1 MSGEYE
7 RAISIGKSIQNIVS
21 RRYLLPAIQRKF
33 TWSTSQIEVLFDSIM
48 RGYPINT
55 FMFWEVTDAE
65 VKSNFRFYQFLEK
78 YCERFG
84 ENNPDFD
91 TKGHGN
97 FQAVIDG
104 QQRLTSLYIGLK
116 GTYAYRLPRKWWPKT
131 QDDSVLPPR
140 RLYLNIAAP
149 LDEERN
155 EEMMSYEFSFL
166 TKQEREKAADE
177 KCWFLV
183 GDVLDLEEAETADQV
198 LDVVMA
204 YLEKVGMSSNAYARK
219 TLTRLYFAVR
229 RDTLIHYYN
238 ETSQKIDHVLD
249 IFIRTN
255 HGGTPLSFSDL
266 LMSIAIANWKKDARQ
281 QIDDLVDKVRFG
293 SDMEFSIDRDWILK
307 AALALTDADIRFK
320 VENFAGAQVA
330 RIESEWDEISACIL
344 ETFRLIRS
352 FGLNDASLRAKNA
365 AIPIAYYLYHKGRDA
380 SAGKK
385 GAFSS
390 INKQAFHIQDRKLI
404 RQWLHMSLL
413 KGVFGGQGD
422 ALLTNLRKII
432 KANMSADSFPLTKI
446 IEDYRGHS
454 KDLLFDDD
462 FISRLLKTQKDDA
475 SCFSILA
482 LLMPDLDYTRAL
494 QKDHIHPAASFS
506 QDRLSQCE
514 FLKGKPDALEFF
526 LNRENWNSI
535 VNLHLLEESRNKSK
549 QDRPFAD
556 WLKEQE
562 GLSLDGLLIPTDA
575 PLDFASFKTFVEK
588 RSLHLSSIFKELG
601 KTGKSADAGSIP

>member
-7 RAISIGKSIQNIVS
+7 KAISIGKAIQNIVS

-55 FMFWEVTDAE
+55 FMFWEVTDAD

-131 QDDSVLPPR
+131 QDDSILPPR
-140 RLYLNIAAP
+140 QLYLNIATS

-166 TKQEREKAADE
+166 TKQEREKAADG
-177 KCWFLV
+177 KYWFLV

-198 LDVVMA
+198 LDVVMD
-204 YLEKVGMSSNAYARK
+204 YLEKVGMTSNAYARK

-266 LMSIAIANWKKDARQ
+266 LMSIAPTW
-281 QIDDLVDKVRFG
+281 
-293 SDMEFSIDRDWILK
+293 S
-307 AALALTDADIRFK
+307 
-320 VENFAGAQVA
+320 
-330 RIESEWDEISACIL
+330 
-344 ETFRLIRS
+344 FRLI
-352 FGLNDASLRAKNA
+352 
-365 AIPIAYYLYHKGRDA
+365 
-380 SAGKK
+380 
-385 GAFSS
+385 
-390 INKQAFHIQDRKLI
+390 
-404 RQWLHMSLL
+404 
-413 KGVFGGQGD
+413 
-422 ALLTNLRKII
+422 
-432 KANMSADSFPLTKI
+432 
-446 IEDYRGHS
+446 E
-454 KDLLFDDD
+454 
-462 FISRLLKTQKDDA
+462 
-475 SCFSILA
+475 
-482 LLMPDLDYTRAL
+482 
-494 QKDHIHPAASFS
+494 
-506 QDRLSQCE
+506 
-514 FLKGKPDALEFF
+514 
-526 LNRENWNSI
+526 
-535 VNLHLLEESRNKSK
+535 
-549 QDRPFAD
+549 
-556 WLKEQE
+556 
-562 GLSLDGLLIPTDA
+562 
-575 PLDFASFKTFVEK
+575 
-588 RSLHLSSIFKELG
+588 
-601 KTGKSADAGSIP
+601 TGY

>member
-1 MSGEYE
+1 
-7 RAISIGKSIQNIVS
+7 
-21 RRYLLPAIQRKF
+21 
-33 TWSTSQIEVLFDSIM
+33 
-48 RGYPINT
+48 
-55 FMFWEVTDAE
+55 
-65 VKSNFRFYQFLEK
+65 
-78 YCERFG
+78 
-84 ENNPDFD
+84 
-91 TKGHGN
+91 
-97 FQAVIDG
+97 
-104 QQRLTSLYIGLK
+104 
-116 GTYAYRLPRKWWPKT
+116 
-131 QDDSVLPPR
+131 
-140 RLYLNIAAP
+140 
-149 LDEERN
+149 
-155 EEMMSYEFSFL
+155 MSYEFSFL
-166 TKQEREKAADE
+166 TKQEREKTTDG

-183 GDVLDLEEAETADQV
+183 GDVLELEEAETADLV

-204 YLEKVGMSSNAYARK
+204 HLEKIGMTSNTYARK
-219 TLTRLYFAVR
+219 TLTRLYTAVR
-229 RDTLIHYYN
+229 RDPLIHYYN

-330 RIESEWDEISACIL
+330 KVEGEWDDISGSIL

-380 SAGKK
+380 EAEKK
-385 GAFSS
+385 GVFSS

-432 KANMSADSFPLTKI
+432 KANLLEDSFPLNKI

-462 FISRLLKTQKDDA
+462 FISRLLKTQKDDS

-494 QKDHIHPAASFS
+494 QKDHIHPAVSFS
-506 QDRLSQCE
+506 HIRLSKCE
-514 FLKGKPDALEFF
+514 FLQGKQEGLQFF

-549 QDRPFAD
+549 QDRPFSE
-556 WLKEQE
+556 WLEEQE
-562 GLSLDGLLIPTDA
+562 GLSLDRLLIPVDA
-575 PLDFASFKTFVEK
+575 PLDFESFQTFVEK
-588 RSLHLSSIFKELG
+588 RSQHLVKIFKELG
-601 KTGKSADAGSIP
+601 KQ

>member
-1 MSGEYE
+1 MPGEYE
-7 RAISIGKSIQNIVS
+7 KAISIEQSIKNIVS

-55 FMFWEVTDAE
+55 FMFWEVSDAE
-65 VKSNFRFYQFLEK
+65 VKTNFRFYQFLEK
-78 YCERFG
+78 YCEYFA
-84 ENNPDFD
+84 EDNPDFD
-91 TKGHGN
+91 TKGHGD

-116 GTYAYRLPRKWWPKT
+116 GTYAYRLPRKHWPKI
-131 QDDSVLPPR
+131 QDDAVFPPR
-140 RLYLNIAAP
+140 RLYLNLAAP

-166 TKQEREKAADE
+166 TKQEREKDTE
-177 KCWFLV
+177 GKCWFLV
-183 GDVLDLEEAETADQV
+183 GDVLDLKDAETADQV
-198 LDVVMA
+198 LFVVMEH
-204 YLEKVGMSSNAYARK
+204 LEKIGMSSHTYAIK

-229 RDTLIHYYN
+229 RESLIHYYN

-255 HGGTPLSFSDL
+255 HGGTPLSFSAL

-281 QIDDLVDKVRFG
+281 QIDGLVKNVRSG

-307 AALALTDADIRFK
+307 AALTVTDADIRFK
-320 VENFAGAQVA
+320 VENFSGEQVD
-330 RIESEWDEISACIL
+330 RIESEWDEINACIL

-385 GAFSS
+385 GLFTS
-390 INKQAFHIQDRKLI
+390 INKQAFHDQDRKLI

-413 KGVFGGQGD
+413 RGVFGGQGD
-422 ALLTNLRKII
+422 TLLANLRKII
-432 KANMSADSFPLTKI
+432 KANISEESFPLTKI
-446 IEDYRGHS
+446 IEDYSGQS
-454 KDLLFDDD
+454 KDLLFDDN
-462 FISRLLKTQKDDA
+462 FISRLLKTPKDDA

-494 QKDHIHPAASFS
+494 QKDHLHPAAAFS
-506 QDRLSQCE
+506 QERLNQQK
-514 FLKGKPDALEFF
+514 FLKEEPAAMEFF
-526 LNRENWNSI
+526 QDRENWNSI

-549 QDRPFAD
+549 QDRPFSE
-556 WLKEQE
+556 WFKEQD
-562 GLSLDGLLIPTDA
+562 GLSLDNLLIPTDA
-575 PLDFASFKTFVEK
+575 PLDFASFHTFFEK
-588 RSLHLSSIFKELG
+588 RSQHLTKILQELS
-601 KTGKSADAGSIP
+601 KI

>member
-1 MSGEYE
+1 MPGEYE
-7 RAISIGKSIQNIVS
+7 KAISIEQSIKNIVS

-55 FMFWEVTDAE
+55 FMFWEVSDTE
-65 VKSNFRFYQFLEK
+65 VKTNFRFYQFLEK
-78 YCERFG
+78 YCEFFG

-116 GTYAYRLPRKWWPKT
+116 GTYAYRLPRKHWPKT

-140 RLYLNIAAP
+140 QLYLNIAAP

-155 EEMMSYEFSFL
+155 EEMMSYEFAFL
-166 TKQEREKAADE
+166 TKQEREKATEE
-177 KCWFLV
+177 KSWFLV
-183 GDVLDLEEAETADQV
+183 GDVLNLEEAETADQV

-204 YLEKVGMSSNAYARK
+204 HLEKIGMSENPYARR
-219 TLTRLYFAVR
+219 TLTRLYFAIR
-229 RDTLIHYYN
+229 RDNLIHYYN

-266 LMSIAIANWKKDARQ
+266 LMSIAVANWKNDARQ
-281 QIDDLVDKVRFG
+281 QIDDLVDKVRLD
-293 SDMEFSIDRDWILK
+293 SAMEFKIDRDWILK
-307 AALALTDADIRFK
+307 AALALTEADIRFK

-380 SAGKK
+380 SAGEK
-385 GAFSS
+385 GLFTS
-390 INKQAFHIQDRKLI
+390 INKQAFHIQDRKVI

-422 ALLTNLRKII
+422 TLLTNLRKII
-432 KANMSADSFPLTKI
+432 KENISGDSFPLTEI
-446 IEDYRGHS
+446 IKDYRGHS

-462 FISRLLKTQKDDA
+462 FISRLLKKQKDDA

-494 QKDHIHPAASFS
+494 QKDHLHPAAAFS
-506 QDRLSQCE
+506 RERLTQHE
-514 FLKGKPDALEFF
+514 FLRQKPEAMDFF
-526 LNRENWNSI
+526 QNHENWNSI

-549 QDRPFAD
+549 HDRPFAD
-556 WLKEQE
+556 WFKEQN
-562 GLSLDGLLIPTDA
+562 GLTPDALLIPADA
-575 PLDFASFKTFVEK
+575 PLDFESFQTFVEK
-588 RSLHLSSIFKELG
+588 RTQYLSKILKELS
-601 KTGKSADAGSIP
+601 KL

>member
-1 MSGEYE
+1 MPGEYE
-7 RAISIGKSIQNIVS
+7 KAISIEQSIKNIVS

-55 FMFWEVTDAE
+55 FMFWEVSDTE
-65 VKSNFRFYQFLEK
+65 VKTNFRFYQFLEK
-78 YCERFG
+78 YCEFFC

-116 GTYAYRLPRKWWPKT
+116 GTYAYRLPRKHWPKT

-140 RLYLNIAAP
+140 QLYLNIAAP

-155 EEMMSYEFSFL
+155 EEMMSYEFAFL
-166 TKQEREKAADE
+166 TKQEREKATEE
-177 KCWFLV
+177 KSWFLV
-183 GDVLDLEEAETADQV
+183 GDVLNLEEAETADQV

-204 YLEKVGMSSNAYARK
+204 HLEKIGMSENPYARR
-219 TLTRLYFAVR
+219 TLTRLYFAIR
-229 RDTLIHYYN
+229 RDNLIHYYN

-266 LMSIAIANWKKDARQ
+266 LMSIAVANWKNDARQ
-281 QIDDLVDKVRFG
+281 QIDDLVDKVRLD
-293 SDMEFSIDRDWILK
+293 SAMEFKIDRDWILK
-307 AALALTDADIRFK
+307 AALALTEADIRFK

-380 SAGKK
+380 SAGEK
-385 GAFSS
+385 GLFTS
-390 INKQAFHIQDRKLI
+390 INKQAFHIQDRKVI

-422 ALLTNLRKII
+422 TLLTNLRKII
-432 KANMSADSFPLTKI
+432 KENISGDSFPLTEI
-446 IEDYRGHS
+446 IKDYRGHS

-462 FISRLLKTQKDDA
+462 FISRLLKKQKDDA

-494 QKDHIHPAASFS
+494 QKDHLHPAAAFS
-506 QDRLSQCE
+506 RERLTQHE
-514 FLKGKPDALEFF
+514 FLRQKPEAMDFF
-526 LNRENWNSI
+526 QNHENWNSI

-549 QDRPFAD
+549 QDRPVAD
-556 WLKEQE
+556 WFKEQN
-562 GLSLDGLLIPTDA
+562 GLTPDALLIPADA
-575 PLDFASFKTFVEK
+575 PLDFESFQTFVEK
-588 RSLHLSSIFKELG
+588 RTQYLSKILKELS
-601 KTGKSADAGSIP
+601 KL

>member
-1 MSGEYE
+1 MSGDYE
-7 RAISIGKSIQNIVS
+7 KAISIGKAIQNIVS
-21 RRYLLPAIQRKF
+21 RQYLLPAIQRKF

-55 FMFWEVTDAE
+55 FMFWEVTDPE

-78 YCERFG
+78 YCERFD

-97 FQAVIDG
+97 FHAVIDG

-116 GTYAYRLPRKWWPKT
+116 GTYAYRLPRRWWPKT
-131 QDDSVLPPR
+131 RDDLILPPR

-155 EEMMSYEFSFL
+155 EEMMSFEFSFL
-166 TKQEREKAADE
+166 TKQERERTTDGE
-177 KCWFLV
+177 RWFLV

-204 YLEKVGMSSNAYARK
+204 YLEEVGLSSNAYARK

-238 ETSQKIDHVLD
+238 ETSQRIDHVLD

-266 LMSIAIANWKKDARQ
+266 LMSIAIANWKNDARQ

-330 RIESEWDEISACIL
+330 RIESEWDEIYACIL

-365 AIPIAYYLYHKGRDA
+365 AIPVAYYLYHKGRDA
-380 SAGKK
+380 SVGKK

-432 KANMSADSFPLTKI
+432 KANMSADSFPLMRI
-446 IEDYRGHS
+446 IEAYRGHS

-462 FISRLLKTQKDDA
+462 FIGRLLKTQKDDA

-482 LLMPDLDYTRAL
+482 LLMPDLDYTRVL
-494 QKDHIHPAASFS
+494 QKDHIHPAVSFS
-506 QDRLSQCE
+506 PEKIAEYE
-514 FLKGKPDALEFF
+514 FLKETPDDMEFF
-526 LNRENWNSI
+526 QNRENWNSI
-535 VNLHLLEESRNKSK
+535 VNLHLLDESRNKSK
-549 QDRPFAD
+549 QDQPFVD
-556 WLKEQE
+556 WFKEQE
-562 GLSLDGLLIPTDA
+562 GLSLDGLLIPVDA
-575 PLDFASFKTFVEK
+575 PLEIASFRTFVEK
-588 RSLHLSSIFKELG
+588 RCLLFTKILTEMG
-601 KTGKSADAGSIP
+601 KD

>member
-1 MSGEYE
+1 MPGEYE
-7 RAISIGKSIQNIVS
+7 KAIPIGKAIQNIVT

-78 YCERFG
+78 YCEPFR

-91 TKGHGN
+91 TKGQGN

-116 GTYAYRLPRKWWPKT
+116 GTYAYRLPPRWWPKT
-131 QDDSVLPPR
+131 EDESVLPTR
-140 RLYLNIAAP
+140 WLCLNIAAP
-149 LDEERN
+149 LDEGRN

-166 TKQEREKAADE
+166 TKQEREASAE
-177 KCWFLV
+177 GKCWFLV
-183 GDVLDLEEAETADQV
+183 GDVLDLDEAETADQV
-198 LDVVMA
+198 LDVVMT

-219 TLTRLYFAVR
+219 TLTRLYFAIR

-238 ETSQKIDHVLD
+238 ETSQNIDHVLD

-281 QIDDLVDKVRFG
+281 QIDNLVDKVRFG
-293 SDMEFSIDRDWILK
+293 SDMEFSIGRDWILK
-307 AALALTDADIRFK
+307 AALALTDADVRFK
-320 VENFAGAQVA
+320 VENFAGAQVS

-380 SAGKK
+380 FAGKE
-385 GAFSS
+385 GVFSS

-422 ALLTNLRKII
+422 ALLTSLRKII
-432 KANMSADSFPLTKI
+432 KANMSAGSFPLTKI

-494 QKDHIHPAASFS
+494 EKDHLHPAASFS
-506 QDRLSQCE
+506 QNRLSQCD
-514 FLKGKPDALEFF
+514 FLKGRPDELEFF
-526 LNRENWNSI
+526 QNSENWNSI
-535 VNLHLLEESRNKSK
+535 FNLHLLDESRNKSK
-549 QDRPFAD
+549 QDRRLID
-556 WLKEQE
+556 WLKEQK
-562 GLSLDGLLIPTDA
+562 GLSHDALLIPDGT
-575 PLDFASFKTFVEK
+575 PLDFSSFRTFCEARAS
-588 RSLHLSSIFKELG
+588 RLSNIFKRLS
-601 KTGKSADAGSIP
+601 KL

>member
-7 RAISIGKSIQNIVS
+7 KAISIEKAIQNIVA

-55 FMFWEVTDAE
+55 FMFWNVSDAQ
-65 VKSNFRFYQFLEK
+65 VKENFRFYQFLEK

-91 TKGHGN
+91 TRGHGD
-97 FQAVIDG
+97 FHAVIDG

-116 GTYAYRLPRKWWPKT
+116 GTYAYRLPRRWWPKT
-131 QDDSVLPPR
+131 QDDAVLPPR
-140 RLYLNIAAP
+140 RLYLNLSAP

-166 TKQEREKAADE
+166 TREERAKAGED

-183 GDVLDLEEAETADQV
+183 GDVLDMEEAATADQV
-198 LDVVMA
+198 LDVVMTH
-204 YLEKVGMSSNAYARK
+204 LDKTGMTSNAYARK
-219 TLTRLYFAVR
+219 TLTRLYFAMR

-266 LMSIAIANWKKDARQ
+266 LMSIAIANWQKDARQ
-281 QIDDLVDKVRFG
+281 QIDGLVDKVRFG
-293 SDMEFSIDRDWILK
+293 SDMEFSIDRDWVLK
-307 AALALTDADIRFK
+307 SALALTDADIRFK

-330 RIESEWDEISACIL
+330 RIEREWDDISACIL

-365 AIPIAYYLYHKGRDA
+365 AIPIAYYLYHKGRDV
-380 SAGKK
+380 STGKK
-385 GAFSS
+385 GVFSS
-390 INKQAFHIQDRKLI
+390 INRLAFHDQDRKLI

-432 KANMSADSFPLTKI
+432 KASLADDAFPLGRI
-446 IEDYRGHS
+446 IEDYRGHG

-482 LLMPDLDYTRAL
+482 LLMPDLDFTRAL
-494 QKDHIHPAASFS
+494 QKDHIHPEAAFRPE
-506 QDRLSQCE
+506 RLEQCA
-514 FLKGKPDALEFF
+514 FLDGRSDVKDFYLSH
-526 LNRENWNSI
+526 ENWNSI
-535 VNLHLLEESRNKSK
+535 VNLHLLDESRNKSK
-549 QDRPFAD
+549 QDRAFAQWFKD
-556 WLKEQE
+556 QE
-562 GLSLDGLLIPTDA
+562 GLTLDGLLIPADA
-575 PLDFASFKTFVEK
+575 PLDFESFPAFVEK
-588 RSLHLSSIFKELG
+588 RSMHLSSILRELG
-601 KTGKSADAGSIP
+601 KF